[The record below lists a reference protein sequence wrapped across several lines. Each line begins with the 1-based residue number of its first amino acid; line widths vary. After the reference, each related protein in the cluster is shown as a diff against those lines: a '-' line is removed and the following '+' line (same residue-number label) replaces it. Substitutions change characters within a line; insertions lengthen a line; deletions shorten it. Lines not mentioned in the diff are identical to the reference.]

1 MKIETEE
8 RIPYAKKNAR
18 ELTRTHY
25 YLGTNRQNYLTQ
37 YKHDY
42 PPYPLDSLSPLG
54 DSVSLRKSSFK
65 LGDYICPYTTTTGEQ
80 SKSILYGS
88 PAKLDL
94 NVKNDL
100 RRSHFHLGSNKPD
113 LISEYREEYY
123 KKPFEKN
130 NEMKNDLRRTNYVF
144 GSDFNDYLTEHNDR
158 YTVPKLP
165 IVSEN
170 TINTAMLQKKNYNFG
185 NDKSPWISTQNHDYV
200 PKPLSEPF
208 KVNNLKLSNFKF
220 GDSGQTGSTIYRE
233 TYVPKPIHPNIL
245 SKDLKNDL
253 RKHHF
258 GIGSGPSDMNTIYSL
273 DYTKPEMEKNIE
285 VDSKELRK
293 SNWNIGEKYPTYDN
307 YETTYKVV
315 HTPKYRII
323 NKIDPLK
330 NSQSSINLKGPG
342 MYETEFKANYI
353 PLEGDPYDKNLLNNM
368 IKDIRGV
375 HWSLGNQNNDYST
388 TAGDAWK
395 YDPNLA
401 PFARG
406 KLNQSMKNDL
416 RKSHYQ
422 LGYINQ
428 PNKSTYESNYI
439 PRELNARSFK
449 DPGLRKSQVNL
460 GNGPFKGDSTYREDY
475 VPKELPDIYDC

>member
-8 RIPYAKKNAR
+8 RIPCAKKNAR
-18 ELTRTHY
+18 ELTKTHY
-25 YLGTNRQNYLTQ
+25 SLGTNRQNYLTQ

-42 PPYPLDSLSPLG
+42 PPYPFDSVSPLG
-54 DSVSLRKSSFK
+54 DSVALRKSSFK

-100 RRSHFHLGSNKPD
+100 RRSHFNLGSNNPD

-123 KKPFEKN
+123 EKPVEKKDDT
-130 NEMKNDLRRTNYVF
+130 KNDLRSTNYVF
-144 GSDFNDYLTEHNDR
+144 GSDFNDYLTEHKDR
-158 YTVPKLP
+158 YTAPKLP
-165 IVSEN
+165 IVTEN
-170 TINTAMLQKKNYNFG
+170 KINNAMLQKKNYHFG

-208 KVNNLKLSNFKF
+208 RDSTLKSSTFKF
-220 GDSGQTGSTIYRE
+220 GDSGQTGNTIYRE
-233 TYVPKPIHPNIL
+233 TYVPKPINVNVL
-245 SKDLKNDL
+245 SKDTLKDL
-253 RKHHF
+253 RRHHF

-273 DYTKPEMEKNIE
+273 DYTKPEMEKTELN
-285 VDSKELRK
+285 SNELRR
-293 SNWNIGEKYPTYDN
+293 SHWNIGEKYPTYDN
-307 YETTYKVV
+307 YDTTYKLV
-315 HTPKYRII
+315 HTPKYRIV

-330 NSQSSINLKGPG
+330 NSQASLNFKGPG
-342 MYETEFKANYI
+342 MYETEFQANYI
-353 PLEGDPYDKNLLNNM
+353 PLEGEPFDKNLLNDMVKN
-368 IKDIRGV
+368 IRDV
-375 HWSLGNQNNDYST
+375 HWGLGNQNGDYST
-388 TAGDAWK
+388 TADDAWK
-395 YDPNLA
+395 YDPKLA
-401 PFARG
+401 PSARG

-416 RKSHYQ
+416 KKCHYQ
-422 LGYINQ
+422 LGYDDQ

-439 PRELNARSFK
+439 PRELERKVGK

-460 GNGPFKGDSTYREDY
+460 GKGPFKGDTTYHEDY